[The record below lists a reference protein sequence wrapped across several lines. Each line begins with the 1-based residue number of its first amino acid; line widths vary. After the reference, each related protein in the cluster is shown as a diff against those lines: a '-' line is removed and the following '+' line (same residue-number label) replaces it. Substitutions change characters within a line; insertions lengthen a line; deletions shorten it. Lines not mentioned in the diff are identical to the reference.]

1 MINRPERTSQAI
13 KPSDTLHSS
22 GSWHHLEFYA
32 LQFVVDTHT
41 HYLLAKSFAMT
52 FLAYHLQEKVGS
64 TRFCQGTNM
73 IRNSLLRL
81 DSHCSSNHGQL
92 MCLQCPRTRSSN
104 SSTSLCL
111 ALGWR
116 SPTFSFPRA
125 TASLEDGHSYII
137 RLLDTYMILA
147 RVWTLDIA
155 GPSGHA
161 TKALLRLVLSG
172 CHFISSMPGPLRSA
186 RPDFW

>member
-13 KPSDTLHSS
+13 KPSDTLHSP

-32 LQFVVDTHT
+32 LQFLWIHT
-41 HYLLAKSFAMT
+41 QLACQIVRNDLFGLSSARESWIYKI
-52 FLAYHLQEKVGS
+52 
-64 TRFCQGTNM
+64 CQGTNM

-137 RLLDTYMILA
+137 RLLDTYMIPA
-147 RVWTLDIA
+147 RVGL
-155 GPSGHA
+155 
-161 TKALLRLVLSG
+161 
-172 CHFISSMPGPLRSA
+172 
-186 RPDFW
+186 

>member
-13 KPSDTLHSS
+13 KPRDTLHSS
-22 GSWHHLEFYA
+22 GSWHHIEFYA
-32 LQFVVDTHT
+32 LQFLWIHK
-41 HYLLAKSFAMT
+41 LLACQIVRKDLFGLSFARESWI
-52 FLAYHLQEKVGS
+52 YKI
-64 TRFCQGTNM
+64 CQGTNM

-104 SSTSLCL
+104 SSISLCL

-116 SPTFSFPRA
+116 SPTFSFPPA

-137 RLLDTYMILA
+137 RFLDTYMILA

-161 TKALLRLVLSG
+161 TKALLHLVLSG